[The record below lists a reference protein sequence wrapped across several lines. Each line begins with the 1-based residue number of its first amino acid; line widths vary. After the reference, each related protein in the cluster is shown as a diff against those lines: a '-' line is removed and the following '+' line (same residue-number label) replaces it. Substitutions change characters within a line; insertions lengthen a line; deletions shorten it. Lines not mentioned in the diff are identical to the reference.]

1 MTQHGSPV
9 YYGLPEKRNSFS
21 FGEKLLSHIVWS
33 WLTEENQISAR

>member
-9 YYGLPEKRNSFS
+9 YYGLPEKWNSFS

-33 WLTEENQISAR
+33 GSQVKSDSCQQ